1 MIPVSKVSTMQIRID
16 CSVLFIWI
24 IAVADCRQTKS
35 RTNDW
40 AAPAFPIRR
49 HAALATVVSQQA
61 SAPAAYCRS
70 TRRGKQS
77 GLSCAVPIRLESER
91 IRKRERERFSS
102 AHLIEREIQLQNIH
116 AGIAEDTEIS
126 PIGVLLDELANFV
139 FAQSASFG
147 DTRDLQL
154 GITQTDLWIE
164 SATGRGNCI
173 CRNRLG
179 FTQAIFRAIGGDPF
193 FDRVVQFLRSWPQI
207 AATRTAS
214 IVAVACG
221 RGSRVKIFRVRERL
235 AQQFRAADAPVCT
248 GNQAAVGLVAKQQLR
263 NSEHDE
269 RIQTAADHCQDER

>member
-91 IRKRERERFSS
+91 IRKRECERFSF
-102 AHLIEREIQLQNIH
+102 ARLIEREISLQKFPP
-116 AGIAEDTEIS
+116 GS
-126 PIGVLLDELANFV
+126 PAQPGTCPTGGLLD
-139 FAQSASFG
+139 
-147 DTRDLQL
+147 
-154 GITQTDLWIE
+154 
-164 SATGRGNCI
+164 
-173 CRNRLG
+173 
-179 FTQAIFRAIGGDPF
+179 
-193 FDRVVQFLRSWPQI
+193 
-207 AATRTAS
+207 
-214 IVAVACG
+214 
-221 RGSRVKIFRVRERL
+221 K
-235 AQQFRAADAPVCT
+235 
-248 GNQAAVGLVAKQQLR
+248 
-263 NSEHDE
+263 
-269 RIQTAADHCQDER
+269 